1 MSNFNSQEQ
10 MIYRS
15 LAGQIQ
21 LGFYQDGERFPTI
34 QEIADRYGVSY
45 CPAQRA
51 VKELEKDGLIQ
62 VTRGKETVVLGKPN
76 DNYLKSTVFY
86 QRIPALKDLFHSLQ
100 LISSSI
106 CFQGLCAVRGK
117 EMPELPGTGK
127 SCTHSVKHLYRLFNL
142 SLDALGNRT
151 IKNLYYDIGAFAES
165 SFQDILYAVHGK
177 SEADAYFN
185 QLSETLLKSIK
196 DCHAHHYV
204 DGLSQLKEIEQAFFE
219 DLERYFRD
227 CPGASSSL
235 TYQPF
240 TWEPYKGRVRYCDI
254 IAMDLLRKINQGVYP
269 VDTLLPSKTV
279 LADMYHVSKI
289 TMRRTIELL
298 DKLEV
303 TQTRNGIGTS
313 VICKSDSSI
322 PYRIKS
328 LMTDDSFKTFLEA
341 LQFLVITCEP
351 VIQYTFAY
359 CSPSSLDT
367 IAAAIDTE
375 EQLAAPT
382 LITGACLQAVVHHCP
397 LAAIREIYGKIT
409 LLLLNGSILHFNDSI
424 PMQLPDWPDIRRQ
437 LSQSLDSREG
447 GNFAAAFKRLSEDYF
462 ILMKKHLLK
471 LGIAEADKLCCPRS

>member
-51 VKELEKDGLIQ
+51 LKELKKDGLIK
-62 VTRGKETVVLGKPN
+62 VARGKETVVLGKPY

-86 QRIPALKDLFHSLQ
+86 QRRPALKDLFYSLQ

-106 CFQGLCAVRGK
+106 CFQGLCAVEEKDISR
-117 EMPELPGTGK
+117 LPGIEH
-127 SCTHSVKHLYRLFNL
+127 SCPPSMKRLYQLFNI
-142 SLDALGNRT
+142 SLDALGSRT
-151 IKNLYYDIGAFAES
+151 VKSLYYDIGAFAES
-165 SFQDILYAVHGK
+165 SFQDILYAIYGK
-177 SEADAYFN
+177 EKAGAYFN
-185 QLSETLLKSIK
+185 QLSETFLRSLK
-196 DCHAHHYV
+196 DCHAHHYIE
-204 DGLSQLKEIEQAFFE
+204 GFNLLKGIEQKFFE
-219 DLERYFRD
+219 DLEHYFTD
-227 CPGASSSL
+227 CPADSSDQI
-235 TYQPF
+235 YQPF
-240 TWEPYKGRVRYCDI
+240 TWEPYKGRARYCDI

-269 VDTLLPSKTV
+269 VNTLLPRKSA

-289 TMRRTIELL
+289 TIRRTIELL
-298 DKLEV
+298 DKLEI
-303 TQTRNGIGTS
+303 TQTYNGIGTS

-328 LMTDDSFKTFLEA
+328 LMTDDSFKMFLEA

-351 VIQYTFAY
+351 VMQYTFTY

-367 IAAAIDTE
+367 IAAAISTE

-437 LSQSLDSREG
+437 LSQSLDSRES
-447 GNFAAAFKRLSEDYF
+447 GNFAAAFKRLSGDYF

-471 LGIAEADKLCCPRS
+471 LDIAEVDNICCPRS